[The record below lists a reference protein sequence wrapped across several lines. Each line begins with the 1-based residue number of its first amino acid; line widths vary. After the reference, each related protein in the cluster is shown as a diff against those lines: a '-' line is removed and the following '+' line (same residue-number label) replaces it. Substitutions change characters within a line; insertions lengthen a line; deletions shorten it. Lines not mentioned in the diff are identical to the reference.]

1 MGCCG
6 EWRRA
11 RAIAPQAE
19 ETPLHPNVR
28 GERDGFRDGEA
39 EKGATDRDTGRETEA
54 KSYAHMQRWSETDRT
69 SDTERKTKNRDKW
82 IGLYRAPPHPTTKA
96 AHLPEEPLLS
106 AMYSQCLWSLSY

>member
-39 EKGATDRDTGRETEA
+39 EKGDTDRDTGRETEA
-54 KSYAHMQRWSETDRT
+54 TYAKMVRDR
-69 SDTERKTKNRDKW
+69 
-82 IGLYRAPPHPTTKA
+82 
-96 AHLPEEPLLS
+96 
-106 AMYSQCLWSLSY
+106 